1 MAVRSYS
8 FILLAVFV
16 LAACAPRLQDPGPD
30 PTRSMTPHLAA
41 NIFSTSDGVSLPL
54 RRWLPEDDPKAVIV
68 ALHGFNDYGNAFAD
82 IGAFMAGHGIAVL
95 AYDQRGFGAAPEP
108 GVWAGT
114 EKLTA
119 DFRDFLAA
127 ARAAYPGL
135 PVHALGDSMGGGVM
149 MAAWAETPFPADSI
163 ILVAPAVWGR
173 ETMPFYQRW
182 ALWLAVRMVPW
193 MKLSAEGLKIRAS
206 DNVEMLR
213 ELGRDPLFIKET
225 RVDAIWGLVNLM
237 DLALRRSADYKAKT
251 LLLYGE
257 NDEVIRKKP
266 TELMFSRL
274 PEDAAADRRLIR
286 YPKGYH
292 MLLRDLQAE
301 TVWRDVLSWI
311 KQGS

>member
-1 MAVRSYS
+1 MALRG
-8 FILLAVFV
+8 IPFV
-16 LAACAPRLQDPGPD
+16 LIFFLAACAPQLKPPGPQITEPKLSD
-30 PTRSMTPHLAA
+30 TAYVTP
-41 NIFSTSDGVSLPL
+41 DGLSLPL
-54 RRWLPEDDPKAVIV
+54 HVWQTAAKPKAVIL
-68 ALHGFNDYGNAFAD
+68 ALHGFNDYGAFIKKAASNFSQN
-82 IGAFMAGHGIAVL
+82 GVQVY
-95 AYDQRGFGAAPEP
+95 AYDQRGFGRSPHFGFWP
-108 GVWAGT
+108 GRRAF
-114 EKLTA
+114 A
-119 DFRDFLAA
+119 DDATVAVGLLRQKH
-127 ARAAYPGL
+127 PGL
-135 PVHALGDSMGGGVM
+135 PVYLLGMSMGGAVVMTAMTDDVRPDVDGVV
-149 MAAWAETPFPADSI
+149 
-163 ILVAPAVWGR
+163 LVAPAVWGR